1 MKFALM
7 ATMMLVATSASPAVA
22 ATIFTGTI
30 NPIGGVASLSSSD
43 VHGGDYAGLPAGRQQ
58 VFTLQLDGG
67 KITNGGTSV
76 SYAWIERS
84 YQAGYPLGNDILE
97 NGLFTSD
104 YCGFDGHCGSADG
117 DPSQNLPAYSPL
129 SFAAFNRSA
138 VWSFS
143 NPANF
148 NTCGATGTP
157 GCSGELQH
165 VAVLGYSFT
174 VASGRPVSY
183 RLTISDPLGL
193 DASAVPEPAT
203 WAMSLVGFGA
213 IGGVLR
219 RRRAA
224 SMRSSMGVA
233 A

>member
-1 MKFALM
+1 MRIFSALAMAMAFA
-7 ATMMLVATSASPAVA
+7 ADPAAA
-22 ATIFTGTI
+22 ATIFTGII
-30 NPIGGVASLSSSD
+30 NPIGGTASLSSSD
-43 VHGGDYAGLPAGRQQ
+43 IHGGDYSGLPAGRQQ
-58 VFTLQLDGG
+58 VFTLELDGG

-76 SYAWIERS
+76 SYSWIERS

-117 DPSQNLPAYSPL
+117 DPSQNLPAYSSL

-148 NTCGATGTP
+148 DTCGAQGTP
-157 GCSGELQH
+157 GCSGEQQH
-165 VAVLGYSFT
+165 AATLGYSFAI
-174 VASGRPVSY
+174 ASSRPVSY
-183 RLTISDPLGL
+183 RLTIGDPLGL
-193 DASAVPEPAT
+193 DVSAVPEPAT
-203 WAMSLVGFGA
+203 WAMSLIGFGA

-219 RRRAA
+219 RRGA
-224 SMRSSMGVA
+224 SMQSPVDVA
-233 A
+233 L